1 VQTSLRCST
10 SRHEPLLKARHGVLD
25 ADRAAGHPSV
35 RPTCA
40 TRCMLQVDWDARLRL
55 YASPGNH
62 THRNL
67 FEPPCEPHN
76 DGGDVR
82 AAADE
87 GDSMRGKRLSAG
99 GSYVP
104 HRALQPPRRARQK
117 LNWKLNWKLN
127 RDAKSWQFPPRMA
140 SPEAPRELLASW
152 PVRSTLDAAASSSSS
167 SSSSSGAL
175 PQPGNYDA
183 DSRCSP
189 SPTGR

>member
-1 VQTSLRCST
+1 MTV
-10 SRHEPLLKARHGVLD
+10 V
-25 ADRAAGHPSV
+25 V
-35 RPTCA
+35 
-40 TRCMLQVDWDARLRL
+40 CMLLMSVDGQNIGDRVLNQRQEVPCQQLEGRGGRRLRP
-55 YASPGNH
+55 YH
-62 THRNL
+62 
-67 FEPPCEPHN
+67 
-76 DGGDVR
+76 
-82 AAADE
+82 E